1 MENKNKLFVGN
12 LSYNMSK
19 EELTEVF
26 SAHGAVLEVSIPL
39 NRETN
44 RPRGFA
50 FVTME
55 TEGDT
60 ENALALNGTEV
71 MGRKMIVNMAN
82 NNGPRTGGSDRGGD
96 RAPRS
101 NGFSSERRPSFGSDR
116 ESTRR
121 MHPESEPRRRFS
133 RDRLVAR
140 QRSATWSLR

>member
-12 LSYNMSK
+12 LSYNMTK

-26 SAHGAVLEVSIPL
+26 SAHGVVLEVSIPL

-60 ENALALNGTEV
+60 ANALALNGTEV
-71 MGRKMIVNMAN
+71 MGRNMIVNMAN
-82 NNGPRTGGSDRGGD
+82 STGPRTGGSDRGDRGGNRSGGFGGPRRSNFGGSSDRGGD
-96 RAPRS
+96 RGGSRG
-101 NGFSSERRPSFGSDR
+101 GFSKKS
-116 ESTRR
+116 
-121 MHPESEPRRRFS
+121 
-133 RDRLVAR
+133 
-140 QRSATWSLR
+140 W

>member
-12 LSYNMSK
+12 LSYNMTK
-19 EELTEVF
+19 EELSDVF

-82 NNGPRTGGSDRGGD
+82 NNGPRTGGDRGD
-96 RAPRS
+96 RSGAPRS
-101 NGFSSERRPSFGSDR
+101 NGGFSGERRPSFGSDR
-116 ESTRR
+116 GGS
-121 MHPESEPRRRFS
+121 S
-133 RDRLVAR
+133 DRGGNR
-140 QRSATWSLR
+140 GGFTKKSW

>member
-12 LSYNMSK
+12 LSYNMTK

-26 SAHGAVLEVSIPL
+26 AAHGVVLEVSIPL

-71 MGRKMIVNMAN
+71 MGRNMIVNMAN

-96 RAPRS
+96 RSQGGGSRGGFS
-101 NGFSSERRPSFGSDR
+101 NGPRRSSFGSDR
-116 ESTRR
+116 DGS
-121 MHPESEPRRRFS
+121 SS
-133 RDRLVAR
+133 DRGGNR
-140 QRSATWSLR
+140 GGFTKKSW

>member
-12 LSYNMSK
+12 LSYDMSK
-19 EELTEVF
+19 DELQEVF
-26 SAHGAVLEVSIPL
+26 AAQGIVLEVSIPL

-60 ENALALNGTEV
+60 QNALSLNGTEV

-82 NNGPRTGGSDRGGD
+82 NNERTGGDRGPRSGGNSGGFNRRPSYGSNDRSSSGDRGG
-96 RAPRS
+96 
-101 NGFSSERRPSFGSDR
+101 FSKKR
-116 ESTRR
+116 
-121 MHPESEPRRRFS
+121 
-133 RDRLVAR
+133 
-140 QRSATWSLR
+140 W